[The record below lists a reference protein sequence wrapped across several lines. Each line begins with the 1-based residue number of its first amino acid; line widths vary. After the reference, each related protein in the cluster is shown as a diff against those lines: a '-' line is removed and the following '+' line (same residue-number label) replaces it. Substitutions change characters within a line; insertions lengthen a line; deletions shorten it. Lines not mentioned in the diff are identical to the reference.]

1 MTGHEQRDI
10 ACNLVGILNGHPKVN
25 GAIITAIRALL
36 EFFYIGQYAS
46 HDDKT
51 LQYMTDALK
60 EFHDNK
66 QAILDAGAR
75 QGSHGELDH
84 FNIHKLEIM
93 KHVVPNIKKM
103 GIANQYTSDI
113 TERYLI
119 EVAKKPFHMSNHCD
133 APPQMV
139 RALDRTSRLQI
150 STCYFSW
157 ILIMPSILE

>member
-1 MTGHEQRDI
+1 MQ
-10 ACNLVGILNGHPKVN
+10 
-25 GAIITAIRALL
+25 ALL

-51 LQYMTDALK
+51 LQYMTDALM

-66 QAILDAGAR
+66 QAILDSGAR
-75 QGSHGELDH
+75 QGGHGELDH
-84 FNIHKLEIM
+84 FNIPKLEMM

-103 GIANQYTSDI
+103 GVANQYTSDI
-113 TERYLI
+113 TERHLI
-119 EVAKKPFHMSNHCD
+119 ETAKKPFRMTNHRD

-157 ILIMPSILE
+157 ILKMPSILEEGSSSNEEEQFTHSFQIQSGRG